1 MMEQDFMQTQEMLA
15 ALLNTS
21 EQQSRTTEKL
31 LVELKGQIAALAV
44 ATKVTQNA
52 ASSVGQCAA
61 SVEQA
66 ASNAAPALQKAAEQA
81 VGAAVDIAL
90 KRALESAS
98 SVAAAVI
105 DDAARPTLE
114 QLSSVAAKAQQ
125 AEQQLNKAAA
135 SFGWKWAAIAG
146 GALALT
152 LATFMLVAW
161 MSIWLQRFQVTE
173 LAEQKTQLQGEI
185 AQLQTQVAVLAKK
198 GARIKLA
205 KCGARLCIE
214 ASSDQGKG
222 EGNGEGQGGPGWS
235 GPWKNGE
242 NGAALVIP
250 NGY

>member
-1 MMEQDFMQTQEMLA
+1 MQTQEMLA

-21 EQQSRTTEKL
+21 EQQTRTTEKL

-66 ASNAAPALQKAAEQA
+66 ASNAAPALQKAAEKA

-90 KRALESAS
+90 QRALDNAS
-98 SVAAAVI
+98 GVAATLI
-105 DDAARPTLE
+105 DAAARPTLD
-114 QLSSVAAKAQQ
+114 QLSSVADKAQQ

-135 SFGWKWAAIAG
+135 SFGWKWAALAG
-146 GALALT
+146 AALALT

-173 LAEQKTQLQGEI
+173 LAAQKNQLQGEV
-185 AQLQTQVAVLAKK
+185 AQLQAQVDVLAKR

-205 KCGARLCIE
+205 RCGGRLCIE

-222 EGNGEGQGGPGWS
+222 DGKDKGGPEWS
-235 GPWKNGE
+235 GPWKNGK

>member
-1 MMEQDFMQTQEMLA
+1 MIEWNTMEAQETLVKLINA
-15 ALLNTS
+15 S
-21 EQQSRTTEKL
+21 EQQGRTAEKL

-52 ASSVGQCAA
+52 ASSVGQCAV

-66 ASNAAPALQKAAEQA
+66 ARNAAPALQKAAEDA
-81 VGAAVDIAL
+81 VGAAVDMAI
-90 KRALESAS
+90 KRALENAS
-98 SVAAAVI
+98 GAATAVI
-105 DDAARPTLE
+105 DTAAKPMLD
-114 QLSSVAAKAQQ
+114 QLSGMAAQAQQ
-125 AEQQLNKAAA
+125 AEQQLNKATA
-135 SFGWKWAAIAG
+135 SFGWKWAALAG

-173 LAEQKTQLQGEI
+173 LAEQKTRLQAEV

-205 KCGARLCIE
+205 TCGGRLCIE

-222 EGNGEGQGGPGWS
+222 EAKGRSNGHQWS
-235 GPWKNGE
+235 GPWKDKE
-242 NGAALVIP
+242 NGVALVIP